1 MRNEQILVINTAS
14 VPDPELMRRA
24 REVAKALDHD
34 LSIWCL
40 LDDTGLPP
48 ALPADRDRVG
58 RVRRKLLWRCRHA
71 LEKVLEETEA
81 AGVTAH
87 GDVRT
92 SESVADAALE
102 LVAREPPAFVMISR
116 RPHTRFQEAT
126 LAGDD
131 FAIIRSCPV
140 PVWVVN
146 PGHAEGDKIVGAVD
160 GFGGTNGSAELD
172 ERILDHASQLA
183 RKLGKESHALHT
195 FGQAGLSQPLPTT
208 AAGNPADDMG
218 TSRYDRRM
226 HRAFDFGE
234 AHGVPRERVHIH
246 EGKLV
251 NALEELSEPMNA
263 DLIVLGARS
272 RGRLRRVLSR
282 SAAERVVQR
291 VNADVLILKGTEQ
304 PRSAEAA
311 SIT

>member
-1 MRNEQILVINTAS
+1 MRSEQILVINTAS
-14 VPDPELMRRA
+14 VPAPDLMRRA
-24 REVAKALDHD
+24 REVAKALGHD
-34 LSIWCL
+34 LNVWCL

-58 RVRRKLLWRCRHA
+58 RVRRKLLWRCRNA
-71 LEKVLEETEA
+71 LEKVLEEAEA
-81 AGVTAH
+81 SGMTAH

-92 SESVADAALE
+92 TESVADAVLE
-102 LVAREPPAFVMISR
+102 LVATQPPAFVMISR

-146 PGHAEGDKIVGAVD
+146 PAHAAGDKIVGAVD
-160 GFGGTNGSAELD
+160 GFGDTNGSAELD
-172 ERILDHASQLA
+172 ERILDHAARLA
-183 RKLGKESHALHT
+183 RKLGKENHALHT
-195 FGQAGLSQPLPTT
+195 FGQAGLSRPLPP

-218 TSRYDRRM
+218 TSSYDRRM
-226 HRAFDFGE
+226 HRAFDFGK

-251 NALEELSEPMNA
+251 NALEEMSEPMNA
-263 DLIVLGARS
+263 DLIILGARS

-304 PRSAEAA
+304 PRTAEAA
-311 SIT
+311 SIN